1 MVKLVE
7 IEDNE
12 GYDSDS
18 QYTTD
23 SEDARSVSAASE
35 RSGLDEEEDEDSDDY
50 ETDSDY
56 DDYLD
61 ESLLERLS
69 ALKDIVPVE
78 HRTRV
83 SSAVSAVA
91 RWSGLGAGLV
101 GKLAWVF
108 TTSALLVVFPL
119 AIESDRE
126 KMMQQWEAE
135 QGGAGGAAA
144 AGQMPQGHQQP
155 YGGMMPGAPAGG
167 APGLAPGVV
176 A

>member
-1 MVKLVE
+1 MVRLVE

-12 GYDSDS
+12 AYDSDS

-23 SEDARSVSAASE
+23 SSSAHSLSAGSQH
-35 RSGLDEEEDEDSDDY
+35 SDVDDSEDEYDSEYEDD
-50 ETDSDY
+50 T
-56 DDYLD
+56 DYLD

-69 ALKDIVPVE
+69 ALKDIVPAE
-78 HRTRV
+78 HRARV
-83 SSAVSAVA
+83 SSVVGAVA
-91 RWSGLGAGLV
+91 RWSAFGAGLA

-135 QGGAGGAAA
+135 QGGQA
-144 AGQMPQGHQQP
+144 PQGAVP
-155 YGGMMPGAPAGG
+155 GMMPGAPAQGAPG
-167 APGLAPGVV
+167 LAPGLAPGVV
-176 A
+176 

>member
-12 GYDSDS
+12 GYESDS

-23 SEDARSVSAASE
+23 SEDARSHRSLRSDAEDADQYESE
-35 RSGLDEEEDEDSDDY
+35 SDYEDDSDD
-50 ETDSDY
+50 
-56 DDYLD
+56 DYLE
-61 ESLLERLS
+61 ESLLERLA

-78 HRTRV
+78 HRSRV
-83 SSAVSAVA
+83 ASAVGMVG
-91 RWSGLGAGLV
+91 RWGGLGAGLV

-135 QGGAGGAAA
+135 QGAQGGQAPQHHGA
-144 AGQMPQGHQQP
+144 MPPGI
-155 YGGMMPGAPAGG
+155 MPGAPGG

>member
-7 IEDNE
+7 IEDE
-12 GYDSDS
+12 SIYDGDS

-23 SEDARSVSAASE
+23 DDISSVGSEIDEKNEDSQDEYDSDF
-35 RSGLDEEEDEDSDDY
+35 DEEDD
-50 ETDSDY
+50 

-61 ESLLERLS
+61 ESLLERIA
-69 ALKDIVPVE
+69 ALKDIIPSE
-78 HRTRV
+78 HRRSISNTIQSV
-83 SSAVSAVA
+83 GSWGAF
-91 RWSGLGAGLV
+91 GLSLV
-101 GKLAWVF
+101 GKLGWVF

-135 QGGAGGAAA
+135 QQGAAQGAGP
-144 AGQMPQGHQQP
+144 AGQLPGGP
-155 YGGMMPGAPAGG
+155 PPPPGMMAQG
-167 APGLAPGVV
+167 APGMAPGLV